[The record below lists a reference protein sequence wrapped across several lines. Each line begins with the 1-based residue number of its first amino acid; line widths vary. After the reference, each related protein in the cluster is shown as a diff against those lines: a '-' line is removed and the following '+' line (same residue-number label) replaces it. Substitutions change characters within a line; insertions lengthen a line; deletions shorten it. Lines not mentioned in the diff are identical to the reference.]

1 MKFITLSMIV
11 RENIIRPDYRHVDT
25 DPSEDGEDDGL
36 VEAGGAGEA
45 SAQTAEIVNIGPRHE
60 ILEVQPLT
68 LQVEQIRSF
77 YPRKNAAPG
86 TRVVLKSGTAYIV
99 KQTHDEVLAEINRL
113 G

>member
-11 RENIIRPDYRHVDT
+11 RENIIRPDYNRVDT
-25 DPSEDGEDDGL
+25 DPSGDGEDDGL
-36 VEAGGAGEA
+36 VEAGGATP
-45 SAQTAEIVNIGPRHE
+45 QTAEIVSIGPRHE

-86 TRVVLKSGTAYIV
+86 TRIVLKSGTAYIV